1 MFPTLLLGDRSIDK
15 GVFLGNSHGSYPGT
29 HNIKHYKDHVSNN
42 GEREKQTMKL
52 SFDLHIYVHS
62 LFLSLSFSHPHSSLS
77 P

>member
-42 GEREKQTMKL
+42 
-52 SFDLHIYVHS
+52 V
-62 LFLSLSFSHPHSSLS
+62 
-77 P
+77 